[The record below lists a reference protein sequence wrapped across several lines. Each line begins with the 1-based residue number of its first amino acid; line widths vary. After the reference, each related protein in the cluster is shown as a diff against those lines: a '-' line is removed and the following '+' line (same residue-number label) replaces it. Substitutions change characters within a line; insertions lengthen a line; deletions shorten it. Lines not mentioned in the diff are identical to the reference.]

1 MKIQV
6 KSLANKK
13 VKEIELPESIFGY
26 PLKQHL
32 IHVAVQAYLAGL
44 RAGTHQTKTRG
55 EVRGSGKKLWK
66 QKGTGRARVGSVRS
80 PLWRHGGTTF
90 GPQPR
95 DYAKDLSAGEKKN
108 ALKSVLSQKL
118 AEESIVVVESLDL
131 SSHKTKD
138 FAASLAKLGV
148 TGKALLVDQRDNEN
162 LTLAARNNPVLKTVD
177 AMAVNVYDVLDRR
190 HLVVSERALGRLVE
204 VLAR

>member
-13 VKEIELPESIFGY
+13 VKEIELPESVFGY

-44 RAGTHQTKTRG
+44 RSGTHQTKTRG

-95 DYAKDLSAGEKKN
+95 DYSKDLSAGEKKN
-108 ALKSVLSQKL
+108 ALKSVLSQKF

-177 AMAVNVYDVLDRR
+177 AMAVNVYDVLDRH